1 MTLLCAKKRDGR
13 SFQRRLFAAFGFH
26 GGIFAQEDVD
36 TYLVADKQAR
46 YGQGMSEERE
56 RERKRKRERRKN
68 LRILAYMKLHLGS
81 YLFGL
86 SPGRREKKKKNYH
99 GQEQA

>member
-1 MTLLCAKKRDGR
+1 
-13 SFQRRLFAAFGFH
+13 
-26 GGIFAQEDVD
+26 
-36 TYLVADKQAR
+36 
-46 YGQGMSEERE
+46 MSEERE

>member
-1 MTLLCAKKRDGR
+1 
-13 SFQRRLFAAFGFH
+13 
-26 GGIFAQEDVD
+26 
-36 TYLVADKQAR
+36 LVKI
-46 YGQGMSEERE
+46 
-56 RERKRKRERRKN
+56 ERKN
-68 LRILAYMKLHLGS
+68 PRILAFMELHLGS

>member
-1 MTLLCAKKRDGR
+1 MHTRARASQENWRSLLAMTLLCAKKRDGR

-46 YGQGMSEERE
+46 YGQGMSEA
-56 RERKRKRERRKN
+56 RERKREKERKIYAFWRT
-68 LRILAYMKLHLGS
+68 
-81 YLFGL
+81 
-86 SPGRREKKKKNYH
+86 
-99 GQEQA
+99 